1 MLAGLRLDGFIGGDD
16 EQHHVDAAHAGQH
29 VLDEALVAGDVHE
42 AKADGGRQL
51 QVGKAQVDG
60 DAAALLFLQ
69 AVGVDSG
76 ERLHQ
81 RRLAMID
88 MTGRAY
94 DDVFHAAC
102 YSVKVVVV
110 ALLVLVAGSL
120 AFCGLAVAAAARFR
134 RSGPQSAGYAAGLP
148 DPPPISVLKPL
159 AGVDDG
165 LEENLRTFFDQ
176 NYPDF
181 EILFAVRSA
190 SDPAVAVV
198 ERLQGRF
205 PGIASRLIVT
215 GEPPY
220 ANAKVY
226 SLEKMLAA
234 ARHRLVVMADS
245 DVRVDPNLLATL
257 AGEFANQEVG
267 VITCPYRAAPGP
279 SFWST
284 LEAIG
289 LNTDFIA
296 GVLVARMLDGM
307 KFALGPTIAARREL
321 LAGIGGL
328 GVLKSYLAEDFVL
341 GKLAAQRGWQVLL
354 SSYIIEHRIGAQP
367 FWANWKHRLRWNRST
382 RRSRPWGYVGLV
394 FTYPLPLALLCWAAW
409 PAGWPLVVGAAAMRA
424 ASACATAG
432 WVLDDPLVRRR
443 WWLVPLQDA
452 VSFLVWLAGFFGNT
466 IIWRGRR
473 YHLSRDGTFTPCLPG
488 AARR

>member
-1 MLAGLRLDGFIGGDD
+1 MSAFTSRLTVI
-16 EQHHVDAAHAGQH
+16 
-29 VLDEALVAGDVHE
+29 DV
-42 AKADGGRQL
+42 
-51 QVGKAQVDG
+51 
-60 DAAALLFLQ
+60 
-69 AVGVDSG
+69 
-76 ERLHQ
+76 
-81 RRLAMID
+81 
-88 MTGRAY
+88 TGRAY

-134 RSGPQSAGYAAGLP
+134 RSGPRAV
-148 DPPPISVLKPL
+148 DPCVQPPISVLKPL
-159 AGVDDG
+159 AGVDEG

-176 NYPDF
+176 KYPDF

-190 SDPAVAVV
+190 SDPAVAMV

-205 PGIASRLIVT
+205 PGIPSRLIVT

-220 ANAKVY
+220 PNAKVY
-226 SLEKMLAA
+226 SLERMLAA
-234 ARHRLVVMADS
+234 ARHGLVVMADS
-245 DVRVDPNLLATL
+245 DVRVDPSLLATL
-257 AGEFANQEVG
+257 ACEFSSPEVG

-321 LAGIGGL
+321 LEEIGGL
-328 GVLKSYLAEDFVL
+328 SVLKNYLAEDFVL
-341 GKLAAQRGWQVLL
+341 GKLAAQRGCQVLL
-354 SSYIIEHRIGAQP
+354 SSYVIEHRIGAQP
-367 FWANWKHRLRWNRST
+367 LGSNWKHRLRWNRST
-382 RRSRPWGYVGLV
+382 RRSRPLGYVGLV

-409 PAGWPLVVGAAAMRA
+409 PAAWPLVVVAAALRT

-432 WVLDDPLVRRR
+432 WVLHDPLVRRL
-443 WWLVPLQDA
+443 WWLVPLQDV
-452 VSFLVWLAGFFGNT
+452 VSFVVWLAGFFGNT
-466 IIWRGRR
+466 IVWRGRR
-473 YHLSRDGTFTPCLPG
+473 YHLSRDGTFTPCVSSG
-488 AARR
+488 GQR